1 MKLSRLLT
9 TSLLAGSLGLLAA
22 CDGQTPQA
30 QAQAAPPAPP
40 VSVAKVIHQKITE
53 WDEFTGRLEAPES
66 VSLRPRISGYI
77 ESVSYKE
84 GALVKEGDVLFT
96 IDNAPFNAEVKRL
109 TAELSDV
116 QSQLKLAQSSYNRAE
131 GLNSSNAISKEDL
144 DSRSAELDQAKA
156 RLRSVAAALDVAKLN
171 LGYTKVTAPISG
183 RVSNALET
191 KGNYVTAGDSLLTT
205 IVSVERVYAYFDADE
220 QTYLKYLKLEKDGSR
235 PSARDNQNPVY
246 MGLANDADYPHE
258 GYVDFIDNQINPAT
272 GTIRGRAVFE
282 NLDGQFMPGM
292 FARLK
297 LIGSAPYE
305 GILISDKAISTD
317 LKTKFVLV
325 IDEQNTAQY
334 RPIVLGEK
342 LNGLRIVKSGLT
354 PEDRIVVNGLQ
365 RVRPGSPVAP
375 TEVPMADESTLQ
387 ALQAQQSRVDLATE
401 RTSLVDAK
409 SNASNNVVG
418 G

>member
-1 MKLSRLLT
+1 MKLSQLLAA
-9 TSLLAGSLGLLAA
+9 SLLASSMGLLAA
-22 CDGQTPQA
+22 CSNEEQSQAQHTPQL
-30 QAQAAPPAPP
+30 PPISMAT
-40 VSVAKVIHQKITE
+40 VINERITE

-66 VSLRPRISGYI
+66 VALRPRISGYI

-84 GALVKEGDVLFT
+84 GALVQEGDVLFT
-96 IDNAPFNAEVKRL
+96 IDDAPFNAEVQRL
-109 TAELSDV
+109 TAELADV
-116 QSQLKLAQSSYNRAE
+116 QSQLKLAKSSYKRAL

-144 DSRSAELDQAKA
+144 DSRSAELEQAKA

-171 LGYTKVTAPISG
+171 LDYTQVTAPISG

-191 KGNYVTAGDSLLTT
+191 KGNYVTAGSSLLTS
-205 IVSVERVYAYFDADE
+205 IVSVDRVYAYFDADE

-235 PSARDNQNPVY
+235 PSARDTQNPVY
-246 MGLANDADYPHE
+246 MGLANDSDYPHK
-258 GYVDFIDNQINPAT
+258 GYIDFIDNQINPAT

-282 NLDGQFMPGM
+282 NLNGQFMPGM

-305 GILISDKAISTD
+305 GILITDKAISTD
-317 LKTKFVLV
+317 LKTKYVLV

-334 RPIVLGEK
+334 RPVVLGEK
-342 LNGLRIVKSGLT
+342 LNGLRIVKSGLA
-354 PEDRIVVNGLQ
+354 PEERIVVNGLQ

-375 TEVPMADESTLQ
+375 TEVPMADQSTLQ
-387 ALQAQQSRVDLATE
+387 ALQAQQSRVDLAIQH
-401 RTSLVDAK
+401 TSVDTK
-409 SNASNNVVG
+409 PSTNYEVVG